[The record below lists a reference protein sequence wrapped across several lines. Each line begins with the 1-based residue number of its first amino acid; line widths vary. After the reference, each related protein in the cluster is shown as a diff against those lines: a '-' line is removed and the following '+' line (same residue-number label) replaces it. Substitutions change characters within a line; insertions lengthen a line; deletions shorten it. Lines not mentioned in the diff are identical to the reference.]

1 MHEKNLP
8 KNLRA
13 IDLNLLVIL
22 DALLT
27 ESSVTQAAARL
38 YLTQPATSHA
48 LERLRLLFGD
58 PLLERRKG
66 GMALTA
72 RAEELQAPLREILE
86 ELQRLVQVPDL
97 PLSEIKQTVHLAMPD
112 YPAALIVPQLW
123 AALQGSAPGVN
134 LAVHNWT
141 DNSLEIARLQK
152 GEISLVLSTLGAVPA
167 DVEKVHIAQETYV
180 GIAAL
185 NHPISEHPDGEEFTS
200 YPHVLVSAKGSQ
212 ATPFD
217 QRLATLGL
225 QRRVGISIAS
235 FLTVPSI
242 VEASNAIALI
252 PRSMARHWSTSS
264 KLKQFVPPVDAGSFS
279 VDMAWHKRRSNDKAV
294 QLVANLLLEIMQRSL
309 A

>member
-1 MHEKNLP
+1 MHQ

-27 ESSVTQAAARL
+27 ERSVTRAAARL

-48 LERLRLLFGD
+48 LERLRLLFQD

-72 RAEELQAPLREILE
+72 RAEELQAPLREVLE
-86 ELQRLVQVPDL
+86 ELQRLVHMPDL
-97 PLSEIKQTVHLAMPD
+97 PLSELKQTVHLAMPD
-112 YPAALIVPQLW
+112 FPAALVVPQLW
-123 AALQGSAPGVN
+123 AALQDTAPGIN
-134 LAVHNWT
+134 LVVHNWT

-167 DVEKVHIAQETYV
+167 DVEKVHIAQEGYV

-185 NHPISEHPDGEEFTS
+185 QHPIAEYPGVEEFTS
-200 YPHVLVSAKGSQ
+200 YPHVLMSAKGSQ
-212 ATPFD
+212 ASPFD
-217 QRLATLGL
+217 QQLAALGH
-225 QRRVGISIAS
+225 QRRVGISISS

-252 PRSMARHWSTSS
+252 PRSMARHWSNSS
-264 KLKQFVPPVDAGSFS
+264 KLKQFIPPVDAGSFS
-279 VDMAWHKRRSNDKAV
+279 VDMAWHKRRSHDKAV
-294 QLVANLLLEIMQRSL
+294 QLVAELLLGIMQRNL